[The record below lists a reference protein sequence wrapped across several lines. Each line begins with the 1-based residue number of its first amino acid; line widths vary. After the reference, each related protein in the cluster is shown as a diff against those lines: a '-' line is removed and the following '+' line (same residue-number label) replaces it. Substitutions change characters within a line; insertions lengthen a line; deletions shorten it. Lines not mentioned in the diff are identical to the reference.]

1 MVKWILYVIQQS
13 LIALHMSYKK
23 KNDKMIYPNALN
35 KSIKKLKK
43 VNKIQENVMLQNVSL
58 YLYCNFLKNIN
69 NGDTFVIK
77 I

>member
-1 MVKWILYVIQQS
+1 MNTLCNTAVS
-13 LIALHMSYKK
+13 HCIAHVLQEKTMHKK

-43 VNKIQENVMLQNVSL
+43 GNKIQENVSL